1 MGKRR
6 ESLITIPK
14 RNATSEGPGGQLSA
28 QCLMKNRRGK
38 RGWSGRDMHVP
49 PSAPMALLH
58 VYEAAEPHHSTQP
71 SHKLSH
77 LLCLLRIEPSLPPSP
92 CSSSM
97 QEQNGRTLKAAGAA
111 SVPSP
116 KARKSAQL
124 GAATESHPRIAPS
137 DRGRDL
143 SRVPSVRPQAL
154 HRGPRPH
161 PLEAQRVLRARGPQ
175 RAPAPVA
182 PQPDSPTDIL
192 HPLLGYTPVIHSSDG
207 VLRKSLS
214 SSRFRRQCLTPIT
227 SPPQT
232 QQLIPRGPREARQRG
247 LFGDPL
253 PPWP

>member
-1 MGKRR
+1 MELGPGTDWGKVWHCPCAWLSPHPHAQSRLKISARDVMGKRR

-111 SVPSP
+111 SVSATFSEA
-116 KARKSAQL
+116 KKERSARCCY
-124 GAATESHPRIAPS
+124 
-137 DRGRDL
+137 
-143 SRVPSVRPQAL
+143 RVPSS
-154 HRGPRPH
+154 HC
-161 PLEAQRVLRARGPQ
+161 
-175 RAPAPVA
+175 PV
-182 PQPDSPTDIL
+182 
-192 HPLLGYTPVIHSSDG
+192 G
-207 VLRKSLS
+207 
-214 SSRFRRQCLTPIT
+214 SRT
-227 SPPQT
+227 
-232 QQLIPRGPREARQRG
+232 
-247 LFGDPL
+247 
-253 PPWP
+253 